1 MDYDPY
7 EFDYELDENDECDE
21 KYPSSSSA
29 SASASASCSSAY
41 TPFSASSA
49 YAVDDEDLDLD
60 DDDELLFD
68 AQTKWEEVQ
77 LLQQEIE
84 HMMEHGIQ
92 PPVDWFESR
101 IRSVHTYSDTDW
113 LTLAATFAGKD
124 DYVTESCQQIHR
136 DLYELVEDWSISPV
150 FNLSTYYH
158 LMQVMAE
165 FLPYYQAHYVD
176 EHLDEDVSELMASF
190 RHL

>member
-7 EFDYELDENDECDE
+7 EFDYELDQDDDGYDE
-21 KYPSSSSA
+21 KYSASCSSA
-29 SASASASCSSAY
+29 SASASASCS
-41 TPFSASSA
+41 A
-49 YAVDDEDLDLD
+49 YAMDDEDD
-60 DDDELLFD
+60 DDDLLFGTH
-68 AQTKWEEVQ
+68 TKWEEVQ

-101 IRSVHTYSDTDW
+101 IRSIHTYSDTDW

-150 FNLSTYYH
+150 FSMSTYYH
-158 LMQVMAE
+158 LMQIMSE
-165 FLPYYQAHYVD
+165 FLPYYQARYVD

-190 RHL
+190 RQL

>member
-29 SASASASCSSAY
+29 CASASCSS
-41 TPFSASSA
+41 SSSSA
-49 YAVDDEDLDLD
+49 YAVDDEDLDMD
-60 DDDELLFD
+60 DDALLFD

-84 HMMEHGIQ
+84 HMMEHGLQ
-92 PPVDWFESR
+92 PPMDWFESR
-101 IRSVHTYSDTDW
+101 IRSIHTYSDTDW

-150 FNLSTYYH
+150 FTLSTYYH

-176 EHLDEDVSELMASF
+176 EHLDEDVSELMTSF
-190 RHL
+190 RQL